1 MKPIKF
7 KAELPLTERKRKAIT
22 LRRARELAAA
32 GREKDVEYVEEKRPR
47 PLPPL
52 RKYFEI
58 LPPSPNPA
66 IEKLRK
72 KLKKFDPTEKIV
84 GDRIYFSTVKE

>member
-1 MKPIKF
+1 MNPIKF

-32 GREKDVEYVEEKRPR
+32 GREVEYVEEKRPR
-47 PLPPL
+47 LLPPL